1 MRSKV
6 LTLRR
11 VTPLV
16 GVLATAVTLLAAPAV
31 AEAHPSQSDAPV
43 TGGLPLVN
51 TNEKIG
57 PGIGLQHIKAL
68 DQSGWYD
75 SQFLTVDLSNSA
87 VSTDLLTAGPVAS
100 GGPLSVAANKA
111 GAVAGVNGEFFDIGN
126 SNAAL
131 GGEIQNG
138 ELLKTADIGGRQHV
152 GVSRDGIAQLV
163 DLAVDSSANF
173 AGTDHQILSL
183 NAANGAGVPVDGL
196 VAFTPVWGT
205 YSRNRGFTG
214 VDASRIAE
222 VLVSGGKVVSVAPT
236 GPAGSGAIPD
246 DSFVLVGRDAAATA
260 LRALQPGDPVALT
273 YSLSND
279 VAKTMKFAL
288 GDGGTIVSGGKVVP
302 GLDTSIA
309 PRTAL
314 GFKDGGRT
322 LVLATWDGPGGTGK
336 GGVGIDK
343 EARDLAALGVE
354 TAVNLDGG
362 GSTTM
367 VARALGGTDA
377 TVRNVPSDG
386 QERND
391 PNGVGVFVAPGD
403 GRLHQLLIKPAAAGL
418 SGDGD
423 VKVFPGLH
431 RTLLAQGLDN
441 HETPVA
447 VNPKSVGWHAVGTT
461 VKSGVLQA
469 PSRASGSIS
478 VTATVGR
485 TVASTKVDV
494 LGKLD
499 RVELSTGRLSIA
511 DVTPDAAAT
520 VSVTGRDDQGY
531 TAPIDPADLTLDYD
545 HSVVDVQPSA
555 GKLQIT
561 PLKAAGT
568 VLTISVAG
576 RSVQLPITIG
586 VQNLSVYDF
595 DDDVLAR
602 WRNNSTAATTF
613 AKDPDGLKIDF
624 GAMRNVGIAATSAD
638 NRVTV
643 PGQPLR
649 VRVRIKSSIAVPS
662 GLTYLGYSD
671 ANGKGSG
678 IYGTALVASDDWQ
691 NATFTLPANTVFPIS
706 ISSFQGINTSVPQQH
721 AGTFVLDRIEA
732 DVPTS
737 IELPAQADLLS
748 DPLVST
754 DGSLPRGAGT
764 WTFASLSDV
773 QFTADNPGLAEVAR
787 AALQRIRQTGPDLV
801 ILNGDITDRG
811 LPQDLALARQVL
823 TDAGCDLIPV
833 GQEPAEHSTPDPRTG
848 KVPCYYVPGNHESYG
863 LNNTQSDLSAFKAEF
878 GQPYR
883 TFDHK
888 GTRFIL
894 LASSLGT
901 LRGTAWEQL
910 PMMKKALD
918 DAKRD
923 PSVRNVVVAA
933 HHPVDDPA
941 ETKSS
946 QLGDRDEAA
955 LVEKLLTDF
964 RDQTGKGAVMFGS
977 HAQIADVHRV
987 EGVPYVVLPSS
998 GKDPYGTPDRGGF
1011 TGWVDWSVDS
1021 RRNADQQW
1029 LEADVRAFA
1038 QSITL
1043 NAPETLDLGKAA
1055 QLSGS
1060 IVQPQGV
1067 STGSRV
1073 VPLRYPMSVHWSGSS
1088 SLAIGTGAEAV
1099 ADAGRAGKVAIL
1111 DPQTRTLTAL
1121 RRGSVTVSVTND
1133 SMRQYTDGA
1142 SLAPVTTSK
1151 TIQVGPP
1158 AAAGPK
1164 FSAETPVFTAQPV
1177 GPIGQVRSVTVT
1189 NTGDKAL
1196 QIFSTDVEGTSPEA
1210 RDVSRADRDR
1220 DVFRVDRDQCSGRT
1234 IAPGH
1239 TCTVSVRFTPTRPDV
1254 TSTASLVFR
1263 TNTVERRD
1271 SVALS
1276 GTSTKFR
1283 WWSFGGDG
1291 PARYLS
1297 PTGSPLDD

>member
-1 MRSKV
+1 MRSRV
-6 LTLRR
+6 ITLRR
-11 VTPLV
+11 FTPLV
-16 GVLATAVTLLAAPAV
+16 GVLATAVTLMASPAV
-31 AEAHPSQSDAPV
+31 AQANPVQPDAPV

-51 TNEKIG
+51 TTEKIG
-57 PGIGLQHIKAL
+57 PGIGLQHLKAL
-68 DQSGWYD
+68 DRSGWYD
-75 SQFLTVDLSNSA
+75 AQFLTVDLSNSA
-87 VSTDLLTAGPVAS
+87 VSTDLLTSGPVAS

-131 GGEIQNG
+131 GGEIQDG
-138 ELLKTADIGGRQHV
+138 QLLKTADIGGRQHV

-163 DLAVDSSANF
+163 DLAVDSNANF
-173 AGTDHQILSL
+173 AGADHKVLSI
-183 NAANGAGVPVDGL
+183 NAANGAGVPADGL
-196 VAFTPVWGT
+196 VAFTGVWGT

-214 VDASRIAE
+214 VDVSQIAE
-222 VLVSGGKVVSVAPT
+222 VLVSGGKVVSVTPS

-260 LRALQPGDPVALT
+260 LRALQPGDPVTLK

-343 EARDLAALGVE
+343 EARDLAAMGVE

-367 VARALGGTDA
+367 VARALGASET

-403 GRLHQLLIKPAAAGL
+403 GKLHQLLIKPAAAGA
-418 SGDGD
+418 SGDGG
-423 VKVFPGLH
+423 VKVFPGLR

-447 VNPKSVGWHAVGTT
+447 VDPESVRWNGGGTP

-469 PSRASGSIS
+469 PARASGRIS

-485 TVASTKVDV
+485 TTASTKVDV
-494 LGKLD
+494 LGDLD
-499 RVELSTGRLSIA
+499 SVELSTGRLSIA
-511 DVTPDAAAT
+511 DATPDAAAT
-520 VSVTGRDDQGY
+520 VSVTGRDGQGY

-545 HSVVDVQPSA
+545 HAVVDVQPSA
-555 GKLQIT
+555 GKLKII
-561 PLKAAGT
+561 PVKAAGT
-568 VLTISVAG
+568 ILTISVAG
-576 RSVQLPITIG
+576 KSVQLPITIG
-586 VQNLSVYDF
+586 VQNVSAYDF
-595 DDDVLAR
+595 ADDVLAR

-613 AKDPDGLKIDF
+613 SKDPDGLRIDF
-624 GAMRNVGIAATSAD
+624 AAMRNVGIAATSTA
-638 NRVTV
+638 NRVTL

-662 GLTYLGYSD
+662 GLTYLGYTD
-671 ANGKGSG
+671 AAGKGTG
-678 IYGTALVASDDWQ
+678 VYGTALVASDEWQ
-691 NATFTLPANTVFPIS
+691 YATFALPANTTFPIS
-706 ISSFQGINTSVPQQH
+706 ISSFQGINTSVPQQR
-721 AGTFVLDRIEA
+721 AGTFVLNRIEA

-737 IELPAQADLLS
+737 IDLPAQPDLQAD
-748 DPLVST
+748 PIVST
-754 DGSLPRGAGT
+754 DGSLKHATGT

-773 QFTADNPGLAEVAR
+773 QFTADNPNLTQVAT
-787 AALQRIRQTGPDLV
+787 AALHRIRQTNPDLV

-823 TDAGCDLIPV
+823 TDAGCDLVPV
-833 GQEPAEHSTPDPRTG
+833 GQEPAEDSTPDPSTG

-901 LRGTAWEQL
+901 LRGTAWDQL
-910 PMMKKALD
+910 PMMQQALD

-923 PSVRNVVVAA
+923 ESVRNVVVAA

-955 LVEKLLTDF
+955 LVERLLTDF
-964 RDQTGKGAVMFGS
+964 RDETGKGAVMFGS
-977 HAQIADVHRV
+977 HAQIANVHRV

-1021 RRNADQQW
+1021 RRNANQQW

-1043 NAPETLDLGKAA
+1043 NAPETLDPQQTA

-1088 SLAIGTGAEAV
+1088 SLAIGSGTEAI
-1099 ADAGRAGKVAIL
+1099 ANARSAGKVAIL
-1111 DPQTRTLTAL
+1111 DPQTQTLKAL
-1121 RRGSVTVSVTND
+1121 RRGSVTVTVTND
-1133 SMRQYTDGA
+1133 SMRQYTDSA
-1142 SLAPVTTSK
+1142 SLAPITASK

-1158 AAAGPK
+1158 PPAGPK
-1164 FSAETPVFTAQPV
+1164 FSATTPVFTAQPV
-1177 GPIGQVRSVTVT
+1177 GASGQVQKVTVT
-1189 NTGDKAL
+1189 NTGDQAL
-1196 QIFSTDVEGTSPEA
+1196 RILSTAVESTSLEP
-1210 RDVSRADRDR
+1210 RDASRADGDR
-1220 DVFRVDRDQCSGRT
+1220 KVFHVDRDQCSDRT
-1234 IAPGH
+1234 IAPGR
-1239 TCTVSVRFTPTRPDV
+1239 TCTVSVRFNPTQPDL

-1263 TNTVERRD
+1263 TNTVERREL
-1271 SVALS
+1271 VPLS
-1276 GTSTKFR
+1276 ATSTEFQ
-1283 WWSFGGDG
+1283 WWSLGGDG
-1291 PARYLS
+1291 PAGYLS
-1297 PTGSPLDD
+1297 PTGSARTE

>member
-1 MRSKV
+1 MRSRILNV
-6 LTLRR
+6 RR

-16 GVLATAVTLLAAPAV
+16 GVLATAVTLVAFPAM
-31 AEAHPSQSDAPV
+31 ASANPGLPDAPV
-43 TGGLPLVN
+43 TGGLQLIN

-57 PGIGLQHIKAL
+57 PGIGLQHVKAL

-75 SQFLTVDLSNSA
+75 AQYLTVDLSNSA
-87 VSTDLLTAGPVAS
+87 VSTDLLTSGPVAS
-100 GGPLSVAANKA
+100 GGPLSVSANKA

-131 GGEIQNG
+131 GGEIQDG
-138 ELLKTADIGGRQHV
+138 QLVKTADIGGRQHV
-152 GVSRDGIAQLV
+152 GVSKDGIAQLV
-163 DLAVDSSANF
+163 DLAVDSNANF
-173 AGTDHQILSL
+173 ADADHKVLSI
-183 NAANGAGVPVDGL
+183 NAANGGGVPANGM
-196 VAFTPVWGT
+196 VAYTAAWGT
-205 YSRNRGFTG
+205 YSRNRGFAG
-214 VDASRIAE
+214 VDASQIAE
-222 VLVSGGKVVSVAPT
+222 VLVSGNKVISVAPA
-236 GPAGSGAIPD
+236 GPAGAGAIPD
-246 DSFVLVGRDAAATA
+246 DTFVLVGRDAAATA
-260 LRALQPGDPVALT
+260 LRALHPGDPVTLK

-288 GDGGTIVSGGKVVP
+288 GEGGTIVSGGKVVD

-343 EARDLAALGVE
+343 EARDLATLGVE

-377 TVRNVPSDG
+377 TVRNTPSDG
-386 QERND
+386 HERND
-391 PNGVGVFVAPGD
+391 PNGVGVFVSPGD
-403 GRLHQLLIKPAAAGL
+403 GKLHQLLISPAPGGTSSDAG
-418 SGDGD
+418 

-431 RTLLAQGLDN
+431 RALLAQGVDN

-447 VNPKSVGWHAVGTT
+447 VTPQTIRWDADGAS
-461 VKSGVLQA
+461 VKSGMLQA
-469 PSRASGSIS
+469 TSRDHGTIK
-478 VTATVGR
+478 VTATAGR
-485 TVASTKVDV
+485 ERATTKVAV

-499 RVELSTGRLSIA
+499 SVELSAGRLSIA
-511 DVTPDAAAT
+511 DATPDDTAT

-531 TAPIDPADLTLDYD
+531 TAPIDPTDLKLDYD
-545 HSVVDVQPSA
+545 HSVVNVQPTA
-555 GKLQIT
+555 GKLQIV

-568 VLTISVAG
+568 ILTISVEG
-576 RSVQLPITIG
+576 KSVQLPITIG
-586 VQNLSVYDF
+586 VQNVSVYDF
-595 DDDVLAR
+595 NDDVLAR
-602 WRNNSTAATTF
+602 WHNNSTAATTF
-613 AKDPDGLKIDF
+613 AKDPDGLRIDF
-624 GAMRNVGIAATSAD
+624 AAMRNVGIASTSTA

-662 GLTYLGYSD
+662 GLTYLGYTD
-671 ANGKGSG
+671 ANGKGTG
-678 IYGTALVASDDWQ
+678 VYGTALVASDDWQ
-691 NATFTLPANTVFPIS
+691 YATFTLPANTVFPIA
-706 ISSFQGINTSVPQQH
+706 ISGFQGINTSVPQQH
-721 AGTFVLDRIEA
+721 AGTFILNRIEA
-732 DVPTS
+732 DIPTA
-737 IELPAQADLLS
+737 IDLPAQPDLQP
-748 DPLVST
+748 DRLVST
-754 DGSLPRGAGT
+754 DGSSLHGAGT

-773 QFTADNPGLAEVAR
+773 QFTADNPGLAQVAT
-787 AALQRIRQTGPDLV
+787 AALQRIRQTRPDLV
-801 ILNGDITDRG
+801 LLNGDITDRG

-833 GQEPAEHSTPDPRTG
+833 GQEPAENSTPNPNTG

-863 LNNTQSDLSAFKAEF
+863 LNNTQSDLSNFKAEF

-910 PMMKKALD
+910 PMMQQALN

-923 PSVRNVVVAA
+923 PSVHNVVVSA

-946 QLGDRDEAA
+946 QLGDRDEVA
-955 LVEKLLTDF
+955 LIEKLLTDF
-964 RDQTGKGAVMFGS
+964 RDESGKGVTMFGS
-977 HAQIADVHRV
+977 HAQIANVHRV

-1011 TGWVDWSVDS
+1011 NGWVNWSVDS
-1021 RRNADQQW
+1021 RRNASQQW
-1029 LEADVRAFA
+1029 LQADVRAFA

-1043 NAPETLDLGKAA
+1043 DAPETLDLNQTA
-1055 QLSGS
+1055 QLGGS

-1088 SLAIGTGAEAV
+1088 SLAMGSGTEAI
-1099 ADAGRAGKVAIL
+1099 AAARHDGKVAIL

-1133 SMRQYTDGA
+1133 SMRQYTDAA
-1142 SLAPVTTSK
+1142 SLAPISTSR

-1158 AAAGPK
+1158 APAGPK
-1164 FSAETPVFTAQPV
+1164 LSAAAPVFTTQPV
-1177 GPIGQVRSVTVT
+1177 GTIGQVQKVTVT
-1189 NTGDKAL
+1189 NTGDQAL
-1196 QIFSTDVEGTSPEA
+1196 RISSTDVKSQSLEA
-1210 RDVSRADRDR
+1210 RDALHADRDR

-1234 IAPGH
+1234 ITPGG
-1239 TCTVSVRFTPTRPDV
+1239 TCFVSVRFTPVRPEV

-1263 TNTVERRD
+1263 TNTAARRD
-1271 SVALS
+1271 TVTLTA
-1276 GTSTKFR
+1276 TSAKLQ
-1283 WWSFGGDG
+1283 WSWGAGDG
-1291 PARYLS
+1291 PAQYPNQAGLAWAE
-1297 PTGSPLDD
+1297 